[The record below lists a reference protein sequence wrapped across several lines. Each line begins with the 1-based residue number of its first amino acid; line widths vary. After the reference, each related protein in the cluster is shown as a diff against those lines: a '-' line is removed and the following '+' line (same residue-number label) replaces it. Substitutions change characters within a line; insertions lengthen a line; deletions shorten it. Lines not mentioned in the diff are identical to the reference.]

1 MIMDYRTFV
10 LVCSKTPQIGW
21 LKPQTFLTVLGTGK
35 FKIKVLADLVSVE
48 NPLLGFQT
56 DAFLLCPHKVERE
69 GALVSSKSSSVAL
82 GDPHL

>member
-21 LKPQTFLTVLGTGK
+21 LKPQTFLTVLETGK

-56 DAFLLCPHKVERE
+56 DGLFA
-69 GALVSSKSSSVAL
+69 VSSQGGEGGGSGL
-82 GDPHL
+82 F